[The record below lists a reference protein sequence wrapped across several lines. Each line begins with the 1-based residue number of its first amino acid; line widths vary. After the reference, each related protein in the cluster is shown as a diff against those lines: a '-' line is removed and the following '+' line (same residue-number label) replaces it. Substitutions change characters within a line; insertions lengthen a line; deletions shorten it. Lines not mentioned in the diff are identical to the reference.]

1 MTLWFEGV
9 TDVLPIYYVSII
21 DLRMNPFKEMVNDEN
36 KQASP
41 NDPLKVL
48 IEFITRS
55 KTKSV
60 FVSVIAS
67 AFEANHGNKSF
78 GKMRNVIYCA

>member
-1 MTLWFEGV
+1 MFGDFMTLWFEGV

-48 IEFITRS
+48 IGFITRS
-55 KTKSV
+55 KTKK
-60 FVSVIAS
+60 IK
-67 AFEANHGNKSF
+67 NKFNELSQDVWV
-78 GKMRNVIYCA
+78 KKLQIY

>member
-1 MTLWFEGV
+1 MFGDFMTLWFEGV

-55 KTKSV
+55 KTKKIKNEFNELSQDV
-60 FVSVIAS
+60 WI
-67 AFEANHGNKSF
+67 K
-78 GKMRNVIYCA
+78 KLQIY